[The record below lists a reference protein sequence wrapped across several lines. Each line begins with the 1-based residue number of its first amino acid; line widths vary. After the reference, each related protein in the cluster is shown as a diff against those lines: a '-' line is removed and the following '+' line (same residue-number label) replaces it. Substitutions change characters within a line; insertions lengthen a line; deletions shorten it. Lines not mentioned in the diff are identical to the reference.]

1 MMKVS
6 VITPSY
12 NQGKFIERTI
22 LSVLNQTY
30 KNIEYIIID
39 GGSTDETMAVVD
51 RYRDRIDIVVHEKDK
66 GQSDAIN
73 KGFKLATGDL
83 VGWINSDDILYP
95 DCVENIVSL
104 VNKNPDG
111 CIYYPSA
118 IDLIDAND
126 NVTGSIKKYITGK
139 STLIQ
144 KDYDLI
150 QQGSFYRTETV
161 RKVNFLDEKRHYCM
175 DLDLWLKLLDHG
187 KIYYYDKASL
197 AAFRMWEDSK
207 TSTGGLKFFKDIKQ
221 TLRMHNMQVFSPN
234 NQRLHWYMFKA
245 SVKGVIAKQKKVSNY
260 FQHSFPLFV
269 SLLSFNFLT
278 EER

>member
-1 MMKVS
+1 MKVS

-39 GGSTDETMAVVD
+39 GGSTDETMDVVE

-83 VGWINSDDILYP
+83 VGWINSDDILFS
-95 DCVENIVSL
+95 DCVENIVAL
-104 VNKNPDG
+104 ATEKPDG
-111 CIYYPSA
+111 CIYYPA
-118 IDLIDAND
+118 MINLIDAND
-126 NVTGSIKKYITGK
+126 KVTGTIEKYITGK
-139 STLIQ
+139 STLTQ

-150 QQGSFYRTETV
+150 QQGSFYRTEAV
-161 RKVNFLDEKRHYCM
+161 RKVNFLDEKKHYCM

-187 KIYYYDKASL
+187 NIYYYDKTSL

-221 TLRMHNMQVFSPN
+221 TLRMHNMQAFSPN

-245 SVKGVIAKQKKVSNY
+245 TIKGMIAKQKRVVNY
-260 FQHSFPLFV
+260 FQHSFPLLV
-269 SLLSFNFLT
+269 SLLSLNFLT
-278 EER
+278 SGK